1 MAPAAIAIEEI
12 YNSHIYPDTNVVSVE
27 NGGEQTIYGA
37 FASKDIIRDAMMK
50 KIAKIDVDTCQPG
63 EEDAFFVADM
73 GVIYRQHIRWKT
85 NLGGVKPFYG
95 ELMCHSFDSGYR

>member
-12 YNSHIYPDTNVVSVE
+12 YNSNIYADSKIVSVDD
-27 NGGEQTIYGA
+27 GGEHTYGA
-37 FASKDIIRDAMMK
+37 LASKDIIHDAMMK
-50 KIAKIDVDTCQPG
+50 KIARIDVDTCQPG

-73 GVIYRQHIRWKT
+73 GEVYRQHIRWKM

-95 ELMCHSFDSGYR
+95 EYVSWLDLGCR

>member
-12 YNSHIYPDTNVVSVE
+12 YNSNIYTDTNVVSVE
-27 NGGEQTIYGA
+27 DGGEQNTYGA
-37 FASKDIIRDAMMK
+37 LASKDIIHDAMMK

-73 GVIYRQHIRWKT
+73 GEVYRQHIRWKM

-95 ELMCHSFDSGYR
+95 EYVSWLDLGCR